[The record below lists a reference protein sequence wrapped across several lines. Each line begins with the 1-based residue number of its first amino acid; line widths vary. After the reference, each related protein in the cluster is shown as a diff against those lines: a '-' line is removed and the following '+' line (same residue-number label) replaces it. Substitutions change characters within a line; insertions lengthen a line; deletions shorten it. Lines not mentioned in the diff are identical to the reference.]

1 MQDVIEGEATTG
13 KLQRESAMDKLV
25 SDVRVL
31 MSDSEELL
39 RATASQT
46 GEKISQARARM
57 QEAVTNLKP
66 DVAKA
71 QAAIRDNA
79 VAAAS
84 SANEYAQDNPW
95 LVAGVFAGVG
105 LLIGLLIGRR

>member
-1 MQDVIEGEATTG
+1 MQSVIEGEATTG
-13 KLQRESAMDKLV
+13 QLQRESAMNKLV

-39 RATASQT
+39 RATATQT
-46 GEKISQARARM
+46 GEKIAEARARM
-57 QEAVTNLKP
+57 QQAVSDLKP
-66 DVAKA
+66 DILKA

-79 VAAAS
+79 ALAAS
-84 SANEYAQDNPW
+84 NAHEYAQENPW
-95 LVAGVFAGVG
+95 IVAGISAGVG